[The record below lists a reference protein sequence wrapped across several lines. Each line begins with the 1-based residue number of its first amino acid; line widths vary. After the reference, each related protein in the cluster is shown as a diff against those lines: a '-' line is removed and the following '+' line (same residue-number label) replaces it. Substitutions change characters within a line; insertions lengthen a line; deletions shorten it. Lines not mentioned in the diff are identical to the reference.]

1 MGIANSNTQYMA
13 SAPKEQYL
21 SPACEVLEIKPEGL
35 IAKSP
40 DYEDAHEID
49 W

>member
-1 MGIANSNTQYMA
+1 MGAAKSNQQLMAPESKDQYI
-13 SAPKEQYL
+13 
-21 SPACEVLEIKPEGL
+21 SPVCEVLEIKPEGL

-40 DYEDAHEID
+40 DYVDGHEID